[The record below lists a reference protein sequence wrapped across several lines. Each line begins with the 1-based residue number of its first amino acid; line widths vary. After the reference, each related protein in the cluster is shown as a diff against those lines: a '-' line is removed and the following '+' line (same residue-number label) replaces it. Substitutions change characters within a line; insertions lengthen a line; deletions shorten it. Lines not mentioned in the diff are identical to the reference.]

1 MTTRWFEGADSQPSE
16 QMAVV
21 APTTSSST
29 SAAATCA
36 ISESSSGLQQLCDSR
51 PLAAVAAGLIV
62 GAILFWWAPPLVR
75 CAHRSTYEAHNE
87 YIAEVSIG
95 KVLFWCI
102 VTGIAVYL
110 IVPLIAKAK
119 R

>member
-1 MTTRWFEGADSQPSE
+1 MTTRWFEGSESQPSE
-16 QMAVV
+16 QP
-21 APTTSSST
+21 APVTSSA
-29 SAAATCA
+29 SATVCA
-36 ISESSSGLQQLCDSR
+36 ISESSTGLQQLCDSR

-75 CAHRSTYEAHNE
+75 CNHRSTYEAHNE

-102 VTGIAVYL
+102 ATGIAVYL

-119 R
+119 AKR

>member
-1 MTTRWFEGADSQPSE
+1 MTTRWFEGSESQPSE
-16 QMAVV
+16 QA
-21 APTTSSST
+21 APTVQVSSNA
-29 SAAATCA
+29 SAAVCE
-36 ISESSSGLQQLCDSR
+36 ISESSSGLKQLCDSR

-110 IVPLIAKAK
+110 VVPLIAKAK
-119 R
+119 AKR